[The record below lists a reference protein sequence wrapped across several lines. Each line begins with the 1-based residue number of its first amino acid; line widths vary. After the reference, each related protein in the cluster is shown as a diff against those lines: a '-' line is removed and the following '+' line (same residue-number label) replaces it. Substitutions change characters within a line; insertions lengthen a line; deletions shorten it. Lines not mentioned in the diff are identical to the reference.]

1 MSASPETLRAKNLRT
16 GLLLGG
22 LALAYFGAL
31 LIKYYV
37 LNN

>member
-1 MSASPETLRAKNLRT
+1 MSSAPEVVRAKNLRT

-22 LALAYFGAL
+22 LALAYFGAV